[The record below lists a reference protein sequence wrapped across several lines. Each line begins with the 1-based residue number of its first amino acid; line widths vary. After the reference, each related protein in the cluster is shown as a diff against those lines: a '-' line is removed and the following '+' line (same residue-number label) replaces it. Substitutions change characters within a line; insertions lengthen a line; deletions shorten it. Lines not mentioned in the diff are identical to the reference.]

1 MTKTQKIIGTS
12 LFSLLLV
19 CVGMF
24 MVCSGR
30 SARVGN
36 EEDYASQEEL
46 DEQYRN
52 DLLSKLE
59 FLESQGGFQQ
69 NDENPQA
76 NPDDPVLLVTDAGDI
91 AGADTSTEPVAGQ
104 GSSAESFLTPEL
116 FSNMQSEIDQLQTIS
131 FDKERDLQAARG
143 ELRDV
148 ETRVAAAETNASIRR
163 TPSSST
169 RQRVSSPPIA
179 EVDSE
184 TSRQYQS
191 ALDDYYSR
199 NYDGA
204 IEKFATMLGRNDNN
218 SLADNCQ
225 YWIGESYFAKGDF
238 YQAAAEF
245 HKVYTFSDANKQD
258 DAQLM
263 IGLSFLKAGERDL
276 AMREFAEVMTYSKN
290 PSAAKRAER
299 YIRQLEQV

>member
-59 FLESQGGFQQ
+59 YLENQSGLQQ
-69 NDENPQA
+69 SDEESPSG
-76 NPDDPVLLVTDAGDI
+76 DEPVLMVADAG
-91 AGADTSTEPVAGQ
+91 AETSNDSAAESGN
-104 GSSAESFLTPEL
+104 SAESFLTPEL
-116 FSNMQSEIDQLQTIS
+116 FNNMQTEINQLQAVAS
-131 FDKERDLQAARG
+131 SKERELQAARG

-148 ETRVAAAETNASIRR
+148 DTRLAANAAGRSVRKS
-163 TPSSST
+163 PSSAP
-169 RQRVSSPPIA
+169 RQRVVRETLT
-179 EVDSE
+179 EVDGE
-184 TSRQYQS
+184 TSQIYQD
-191 ALDDYYSR
+191 ALDDYYTR
-199 NYDGA
+199 RYDSA
-204 IEKFATMLGRNDNN
+204 IGKFVALLGRNDNH

-245 HKVYTFSDANKQD
+245 HKVYTFTDGNKQD

-263 IGLSFLKAGERDL
+263 IALSFMKAGEPDL
-276 AMREFAEVMTYSKN
+276 ARQELSELMTYSKN
-290 PSAAKRAER
+290 QAAIKRAER

>member
-59 FLESQGGFQQ
+59 YLENQSGLQQ
-69 NDENPQA
+69 TDEERPS
-76 NPDDPVLLVTDAGDI
+76 DGEPVLMVADAGD
-91 AGADTSTEPVAGQ
+91 E
-104 GSSAESFLTPEL
+104 SSSDSAAESGNTAESFLTPEL
-116 FSNMQSEIDQLQTIS
+116 FNNMQSEINQLQAVAS
-131 FDKERDLQAARG
+131 SKERDLQAARG
-143 ELRDV
+143 EMRDV
-148 ETRVAAAETNASIRR
+148 DTRLAANEPSGRVR
-163 TPSSST
+163 KSPSSAS
-169 RQRVSSPPIA
+169 RQRVVREA
-179 EVDSE
+179 LTEVDGE
-184 TSRQYQS
+184 TRQFYQE
-191 ALDDYYSR
+191 ALDDYYTR
-199 NYDGA
+199 RYDNA
-204 IEKFATMLGRNDNN
+204 INKFAALLSRDDNHT
-218 SLADNCQ
+218 LADNCQ

-245 HKVYTFSDANKQD
+245 HKVYTFTDGNKQD

-263 IGLSFLKAGERDL
+263 IALSFMKAGENDL
-276 AMREFAEVMTYSKN
+276 ARQELSELMNYSK
-290 PSAAKRAER
+290 SQAAIKRAER
-299 YIRQLEQV
+299 YIRQLEQA

>member
-30 SARVGN
+30 SARIGN
-36 EEDYASQEEL
+36 EEDYASQEEQ

-59 FLESQGGFQQ
+59 FLESQSGLQQ
-69 NDENPQA
+69 TDEEESPTG
-76 NPDDPVLLVTDAGDI
+76 DEPVLTVADVGEENSS
-91 AGADTSTEPVAGQ
+91 DTSAES
-104 GSSAESFLTPEL
+104 GSSAESFLTPDL
-116 FSNMQSEIDQLQTIS
+116 FNNMQSEISQLQTIANS
-131 FDKERDLQAARG
+131 KERELQASRG

-148 ETRVAAAETNASIRR
+148 DTRLASNEVNKSFRKK
-163 TPSSST
+163 PSSAP
-169 RQRVSSPPIA
+169 RQQVVRETLT

-184 TSRQYQS
+184 ISQFYQA
-191 ALDDYYSR
+191 ALDDYYTR
-199 NYDGA
+199 QYDSA
-204 IEKFATMLGRNDNN
+204 INKFAALLSRNDNH

-245 HKVYTFSDANKQD
+245 HKVYTFTDGNKQD

-263 IGLSFLKAGERDL
+263 IALSFMKAGDKDL
-276 AMREFAEVMTYSKN
+276 ARQELSELLNFSKN
-290 PSAAKRAER
+290 EASVKRAER

>member
-36 EEDYASQEEL
+36 EEDYASEEEL
-46 DEQYRN
+46 DEKYRN

-59 FLESQGGFQQ
+59 FLESQSGLQPSSSEEEPVVLVADG
-69 NDENPQA
+69 
-76 NPDDPVLLVTDAGDI
+76 DDPNSGNSDKGNNNPN
-91 AGADTSTEPVAGQ
+91 GN
-104 GSSAESFLTPEL
+104 SAESFLTPEL
-116 FSNMQSEIDQLQTIS
+116 FGNMRSEIDQLQAVANN
-131 FDKERDLQAARG
+131 KEREVQAMRG

-148 ETRVAAAETNASIRR
+148 DSRLALSGTNMSARK
-163 TPSSST
+163 TPKGSSRSRLT
-169 RQRVSSPPIA
+169 KSADA
-179 EVDSE
+179 EVMNSE
-184 TSRQYQS
+184 IGMYYQE
-191 ALDDYYSR
+191 ALDDYRSR
-199 NYDGA
+199 RYENA
-204 IEKFATMLGRNDNN
+204 ISKFIELLSQDDEH

-225 YWIGESYFAKGDF
+225 YWIGESYFAKGDY

-245 HKVYTFSDANKQD
+245 QKVYAFQDPNKQD

-263 IGLSFLKAGERDL
+263 IGLAFLKAGETEL
-276 AMREFAEVMTYSKN
+276 ALQEFMAVMNFSKN
-290 PSAAKRAER
+290 QDAVKKAER
-299 YIRQLEQV
+299 YLRKLERV

>member
-30 SARVGN
+30 SARIGN
-36 EEDYASQEEL
+36 EEDYASQEEM

-59 FLESQGGFQQ
+59 FLENQSGIQPG
-69 NDENPQA
+69 DEQTSSS
-76 NPDDPVLLVTDAGDI
+76 DEEPVLLVTDAGDQNT
-91 AGADTSTEPVAGQ
+91 ADTNAAPEN
-104 GSSAESFLTPEL
+104 SAESFLTPEL
-116 FSNMQSEIDQLQTIS
+116 FANMQSEINQLQAIAGS
-131 FDKERDLQAARG
+131 KERELQAARG

-148 ETRVAAAETNASIRR
+148 DTRVASAETNKSIRK
-163 TPSSST
+163 TPASST
-169 RQRVSSPPIA
+169 RQRVSSPAIA

-184 TSRQYQS
+184 IGRQYQE
-191 ALDDYYSR
+191 ALDDYYTR
-199 NYDGA
+199 RYDSA
-204 IEKFATMLGRNDNN
+204 IDKFSALLSRNDNH

-245 HKVYTFSDANKQD
+245 NKVYTFSDGNKQD

-263 IGLSFLKAGERDL
+263 IGLSFMKAGEKDL
-276 AMREFAEVMTYSKN
+276 ALQELGDLINFSKN
-290 PSAAKRAER
+290 KESVKRAER
-299 YIRQLEQV
+299 YLRQLEQV

>member
-46 DEQYRN
+46 DDQYRN

-59 FLESQGGFQQ
+59 YLENQSGLQQ
-69 NDENPQA
+69 TDEEA
-76 NPDDPVLLVTDAGDI
+76 RADDEPVLMVADAGDENSTDTT
-91 AGADTSTEPVAGQ
+91 AESGAT
-104 GSSAESFLTPEL
+104 AESFLTPDL
-116 FSNMQSEIDQLQTIS
+116 FNNMQTEIDQLQAVAGS
-131 FDKERDLQAARG
+131 KERELQAARG

-148 ETRVAAAETNASIRR
+148 DTRLASNDPIRSVR
-163 TPSSST
+163 KSPSSAPK
-169 RQRVSSPPIA
+169 QRVVREA
-179 EVDSE
+179 LTEVDSE
-184 TSRQYQS
+184 ISQIYQD
-191 ALDDYYSR
+191 ALDDYYTR
-199 NYDGA
+199 RYDSA
-204 IEKFATMLGRNDNN
+204 INKFAALLSRDDNHT
-218 SLADNCQ
+218 LADNCQ

-245 HKVYTFSDANKQD
+245 HKVYTFVDGNKQD

-263 IGLSFLKAGERDL
+263 IALSFMKAGEKDL
-276 AMREFAEVMTYSKN
+276 ARQELSELLNYSKN
-290 PSAAKRAER
+290 EASVKRAER

>member
-36 EEDYASQEEL
+36 EEDYASQEDL

-59 FLESQGGFQQ
+59 FLENQSGLQQ
-69 NDENPQA
+69 ESPDSETTILVADANDEPPPPAPSVDN
-76 NPDDPVLLVTDAGDI
+76 
-91 AGADTSTEPVAGQ
+91 
-104 GSSAESFLTPEL
+104 SAESFLTPTL
-116 FSNMQSEIDQLQTIS
+116 FSNMQSEIDQLQAIANS
-131 FDKERDLQAARG
+131 KERELQAARG

-148 ETRVAAAETNASIRR
+148 DARLAMGETRMSARAA
-163 TPSSST
+163 PKSSS
-169 RQRVSSPPIA
+169 R
-179 EVDSE
+179 
-184 TSRQYQS
+184 SRLTPAAGDPALDGEYGASYQE
-191 ALDDYYSR
+191 ALDDYYTRRYDSAIRKFAELLSR
-199 NYDGA
+199 NDQH
-204 IEKFATMLGRNDNN
+204 M
-218 SLADNCQ
+218 LADNCQ
-225 YWIGESYFAKGDF
+225 YWIGESYFAKGDY

-245 HKVYTFSDANKQD
+245 HKVYTFMDTNKQD

-263 IGLSFLKAGERDL
+263 IGLSFMKAGEREL
-276 AMREFAEVMTYSKN
+276 AVEELSALMNFSK
-290 PSAAKRAER
+290 SKETQRKAER
-299 YIRQLEQV
+299 YLRQLERV